1 MELFEK
7 SGHKELRNNYKEDRA
22 GVRHELVRR
31 LNIGNL
37 GIPHKIKPAAEGNA
51 PNPSL
56 SSAHPSSSC
65 YLDCTTLVFS
75 LSCFFIKRYQVSLI
89 LLSLHLLSSVLKE
102 PCPHTYIISVHLS
115 GFRLKATSSQ
125 RPSLNPQ

>member
-1 MELFEK
+1 MEPFEK

-65 YLDCTTLVFS
+65 YLDCTHLGF
-75 LSCFFIKRYQVSLI
+75 
-89 LLSLHLLSSVLKE
+89 LSLLFFYQKIPSQSHLTVFAPTIL
-102 PCPHTYIISVHLS
+102 C
-115 GFRLKATSSQ
+115 A
-125 RPSLNPQ
+125 